1 MNLAPG
7 SLILASASPR
17 RRELLTQVG
26 VSFDVVIHDID
37 ERVIAGETPVQ
48 YVCRL
53 ARAKAAAV
61 ASDARV
67 TLDHAVLGAD
77 TIVVVEEHILGK
89 PLDEQDAHRML
100 SLLSGREH
108 EVMSAVCVCRG
119 EQSALELSRT
129 KVKFRSLSAAE
140 IAAYWHSGEPQGK
153 AGAYAV
159 QGLGALFIES
169 LQGSYSGVVGLPIF
183 ETARLLR
190 MFGIPTALDRSAL
203 IE

>member
-1 MNLAPG
+1 MNLSPD

-17 RRELLTQVG
+17 RRELLTQIG
-26 VSFDVVIHDID
+26 VSFELIVHDID
-37 ERVIAGETPVQ
+37 ESVLAGETPKQ
-48 YVCRL
+48 YVCRV

-67 TLDHAVLGAD
+67 MNKRTVLGAD
-77 TIVVVEEHILGK
+77 TIVVVDEQILGK
-89 PLDEQDAHRML
+89 PHDEQDAHRML
-100 SLLSGREH
+100 GLLSGREH
-108 EVMSAVCVCRG
+108 DVMSAVCVCRG
-119 EQSALELSRT
+119 EQSALELSCTR
-129 KVKFRSLSAAE
+129 VVFRPISAAE
-140 IAAYWHSGEPQGK
+140 IAAYWRSGEPQGK

-190 MFGIPTALDRSAL
+190 MFDIATALDRSTL

>member
-1 MNLAPG
+1 MNLSPG

-17 RRELLTQVG
+17 RRELLTQIG
-26 VSFDVVIHDID
+26 VSFEVVIHDFD
-37 ERVIAGETPVQ
+37 ERVITGETPVE

-61 ASDARV
+61 ASNARV

-129 KVKFRSLSAAE
+129 KVRFRSLSAAE
-140 IAAYWHSGEPQGK
+140 IAAYWSSGEPQGK

-183 ETARLLR
+183 ETARLLS

>member
-1 MNLAPG
+1 MNLPPG

-17 RRELLTQVG
+17 RRELLTQIG
-26 VSFDVVIHDID
+26 VSFEVVIHDID
-37 ERVIAGETPVQ
+37 ERVITGETPAH

-67 TLDHAVLGAD
+67 THDQAVLGAD
-77 TIVVVEEHILGK
+77 TIVVIEEHILGK
-89 PLDEQDAHRML
+89 PQDEQDAHRML

-108 EVMSAVCVCRG
+108 DVMSAVCVCRG
-119 EQSALELSRT
+119 EHSALELSRT
-129 KVKFRSLSAAE
+129 KVKFKSLSKAE
-140 IAAYWHSGEPQGK
+140 IAAYWRSGEPQDK

-169 LQGSYSGVVGLPIF
+169 LQGSYSGVVGLPIV
-183 ETARLLR
+183 ETARLLS
-190 MFGIPTALDRSAL
+190 MFGISTALDRSTL

>member
-1 MNLAPG
+1 MNLPPC

-17 RRELLTQVG
+17 RRELLTQIG
-26 VSFDVVIHDID
+26 VSFEVVVHDID
-37 ERVIAGETPVQ
+37 ESVIAGETPVQ

-61 ASDARV
+61 ASDAGVSR
-67 TLDHAVLGAD
+67 DQIVLGAD
-77 TIVVVEEHILGK
+77 TIVVVGEHILGK
-89 PLDEQDAHRML
+89 PHDEQDAHRML

-119 EQSALELSRT
+119 ELSALELSRT
-129 KVKFRSLSAAE
+129 KVKFRSLSATE
-140 IAAYWHSGEPQGK
+140 IAAYWRSGEPQGK

-183 ETARLLR
+183 ETANLLS
-190 MFGIPTALDRSAL
+190 MFGITTALDRSSL